1 VRLGRVERFVYE
13 AVGLLV
19 LLAADVFDRPL
30 LEGAELVEDLCVQRL
45 QVLVLDLVLLLHLA
59 DDQLRVADELDLLG
73 LELLCQADAEQQ
85 GPVLG
90 DVVCRGT
97 DRLAALGED
106 LAGAVAGDGGDRGR
120 ARIAP
125 RAAVNVD
132 RDPLQG
138 FSISSTR

>member
-1 VRLGRVERFVYE
+1 VWLGRVERFVYE

-30 LEGAELVEDLCVQRL
+30 LEGAELVEDLRVQGL

-73 LELLCQADAEQQ
+73 LELLGEADAEQQ
-85 GPVLG
+85 RTVLG
-90 DVVCRGT
+90 DVVGRGT

-106 LAGAVAGDGGDRGR
+106 LAGAVAGNCGDRSWAGV
-120 ARIAP
+120 AP
-125 RAAVNVD
+125 RAAVDID

>member
-1 VRLGRVERFVYE
+1 VWLGRVERFVYE

-30 LEGAELVEDLCVQRL
+30 LEGAELVEDLRVQGL

-85 GPVLG
+85 RAVLG
-90 DVVCRGT
+90 DVVGRGT

-120 ARIAP
+120 TRIAP